1 MSFQSMPLVTIVGR
15 PNVGKSTLF
24 NRITGQRSAIVSDI
38 SGTTRDRVLQQTEW
52 GGDHF
57 TLVDTGGLDLFPES
71 VILKQVEE
79 QILYAIQESDVI
91 ILLVD
96 ISVEITLSDREICD
110 LVRKTGKPI
119 VLAANKSDND
129 NRENLVSDLYE
140 LGLGHPIPISAYHN
154 KGIDDLMANVI
165 KNLPLKTQF
174 SEPDSDL
181 NLSIIGRTNV
191 GKSSLI
197 NSLTGEKRAIV
208 SEIAGT
214 TRDALD
220 TIIKYKDKDI
230 TLIDTAG
237 IRRRGKIEQGIEKYS
252 ILRAVR
258 AINRSHVA
266 GIVIDATESATAQDT
281 HIASYV
287 IDALKGLFI
296 IVNKW
301 DKAKELGIN
310 KQTITA
316 EIREAFKFAS
326 YAPICFTSALNGTG
340 INDVLNTSLRVQS
353 EWAKE
358 IPRPDVRKTI
368 MSAVADHPPATR
380 GKRELKIYS
389 AVQDGSRPPS
399 FTFFVNHSDM
409 IHFSYQRYLE
419 NILRNN
425 FGFEGSPLRVRFRG
439 WKT

>member
-1 MSFQSMPLVTIVGR
+1 MSFQNMPLVSIVGR

-38 SGTTRDRVLQQTEW
+38 SGTTRDRVLQETEW
-52 GGDHF
+52 GGSHF
-57 TLVDTGGLDLFPES
+57 TLVDTGGLELFPES
-71 VILKQVEE
+71 GILKQVEE
-79 QILYAIQESDVI
+79 QIFFAIEESDVI
-91 ILLVD
+91 IILVD
-96 ISVEITLSDREICD
+96 ISVEITVSDREICD
-110 LVRKTGKPI
+110 LVRKTGKPTI
-119 VLAANKSDND
+119 LAANKSDND
-129 NRENLVSDLYE
+129 NRENLIFDLYE
-140 LGLGHPIPISAYHN
+140 LGLGNPIPISAYHN

-165 KNLPLKTQF
+165 QKFPSKSKF

-197 NSLTGEKRAIV
+197 NTLTGEKRSIV
-208 SEIAGT
+208 SEEAGT

-220 TIIKYKDKDI
+220 TLINFQSQDIK
-230 TLIDTAG
+230 LIDTAG

-266 GIVIDATESATAQDT
+266 GIVIDATESATSQDT

-287 IDALKGLFI
+287 IDALKGFFI

-301 DKAKELGIN
+301 DMSKELGMN
-310 KQTITA
+310 KQRITA

-326 YAPICFTSALNGTG
+326 YAPIIFTSALTG
-340 INDVLNTSLRVQS
+340 SGIPDILTTAMRVKS
-353 EWAKE
+353 EWSKE

-368 MSAVADHPPATR
+368 MSAVAEHPPATK

-389 AVQDGSRPPS
+389 AVQDGSKPPS

-425 FGFEGSPLRVRFRG
+425 FGFEGSPLRVRFKG

>member
-1 MSFQSMPLVTIVGR
+1 MSSQSMPLVSIVGR

-38 SGTTRDRVLQQTEW
+38 SGTTRDRVLQETEW
-52 GGDHF
+52 GGSHF
-57 TLVDTGGLDLFPES
+57 TLVDTGGLELFPES

-91 ILLVD
+91 IVLVD

-129 NRENLVSDLYE
+129 NRETLVSDLYE
-140 LGLGHPIPISAYHN
+140 LGLGNPIPISAYHN
-154 KGIDDLMANVI
+154 KGIDDLMANVL

-197 NSLTGEKRAIV
+197 NTLTGEKRAIV

-220 TIIKYKDKDI
+220 TIIKYEDQDI

-287 IDALKGLFI
+287 IDALKGFFI

-301 DKAKELGIN
+301 DTSKELGIN
-310 KQTITA
+310 KQTITR

-340 INDVLNTSLRVQS
+340 INDVLNTALRVQS
-353 EWAKE
+353 EWSKE

-368 MSAVADHPPATR
+368 MSAVAEHPPATR

-425 FGFEGSPLRVRFRG
+425 FGFEGSPLRVRFKG